1 MLRDGLGSGFVN
13 DTERS
18 FPSGSGIENEQPFG
32 KGRHQQLSRREFTDR
47 GNLVFS
53 RIGIVG
59 EGFRGGIEAI
69 DSASVCP
76 YPNAFGAFL
85 IQTDNNVVAGPP
97 RGTERNVCISFHMD
111 FTHVDEAIVDT
122 TNPDVLVLIPVQT
135 IDGIGRQGVQLVS
148 RYMLQMGEITGIR
161 IQNIDSAAVGAEP
174 YLPFL
179 SVIQRTMSL
188 LSPEFRVV
196 YSAILLPSVA
206 KQRTPWL

>member
-1 MLRDGLGSGFVN
+1 
-13 DTERS
+13 
-18 FPSGSGIENEQPFG
+18 
-32 KGRHQQLSRREFTDR
+32 
-47 GNLVFS
+47 
-53 RIGIVG
+53 
-59 EGFRGGIEAI
+59 
-69 DSASVCP
+69 
-76 YPNAFGAFL
+76 
-85 IQTDNNVVAGPP
+85 
-97 RGTERNVCISFHMD
+97 MD

-148 RYMLQMGEITGIR
+148 RYMLQMGETTGIR